1 MPTVPIKKLPD
12 AYQRHAERGR
22 AAVIRAQRSACHAG
36 KVIVKRATPKDRGLA
51 QNSWQANMGPK
62 NARPPTPAA
71 WLSNSAPYI
80 GILEKGARPHKV
92 SLDGQRS
99 IYEWVERHFRLVGH
113 GGGVMSAGEIPEGVS
128 SNSLTA
134 TKSRR
139 HKVARQGYLDKL
151 TRLGAMLE
159 NNLVRNFP
167 DMGRKLVPAALNI
180 AAAIIQKIRT
190 KGAKPRF
197 FVRMS
202 LPILLQ
208 ILQDET
214 KRHIADIAKRGK

>member
-1 MPTVPIKKLPD
+1 MPTVPLKKLPD
-12 AYQRHAERGR
+12 AYQKHAARVHD
-22 AAVIRAQRSACHAG
+22 ACMRAQRSACHAG

-99 IYEWVERHFRLVGH
+99 IYEWVERHFRVSSGF
-113 GGGVMSAGEIPEGVS
+113 VFSADSFAEGVKTT
-128 SNSLTA
+128 SLKN
-134 TKSRR
+134 TKSRE
-139 HKVARQGYLDKL
+139 HKNLRKNYLDKL

-159 NNLVRNFP
+159 DNLIRNFP
-167 DMGRKLVPAALNI
+167 DMGRRLVPAALNI

-214 KRHIADIAKRGK
+214 KRHIADVTKRGK

>member
-1 MPTVPIKKLPD
+1 MPQARLKQLPEI
-12 AYQRHAERGR
+12 YERHNTRVRE
-22 AAVIRAQRSACHAG
+22 AVMRAQRSACHAG

-71 WLSNSAPYI
+71 WLSNSAPHI

-92 SLDGQRS
+92 SLQGQRA
-99 IYEWVERHFRLVGH
+99 IYEWVERHFRLVGA
-113 GGGVMSAGEIPEGVS
+113 GGGVMSGREVPEGVA

-134 TKSRR
+134 TGSRR
-139 HKVARQGYLDKL
+139 HKVARQNYLDKL

-159 NNLVRNFP
+159 DNLIRNFP
-167 DMGRKLVPAALNI
+167 DMGRRMVPAALNI

-190 KGAKPRF
+190 KGAKPHY
-197 FVRMS
+197 FVRGS
-202 LPILLQ
+202 LPELLN

-214 KRHIADIAKRGK
+214 KRHLTDLSKRTS

>member
-1 MPTVPIKKLPD
+1 M
-12 AYQRHAERGR
+12 
-22 AAVIRAQRSACHAG
+22 AAVVPMKRLPEMYERHNARAREAVMRAQRSACHAG

-92 SLDGQRS
+92 SLEGQRA
-99 IYEWVERHFRLVGH
+99 IYEWVERHFRVSSGF
-113 GGGVMSAGEIPEGVS
+113 VFSADSFAEGVKTT
-128 SNSLTA
+128 SLRN
-134 TKSRR
+134 TKSRE
-139 HKVARQGYLDKL
+139 HKNLRKNYLDKL
-151 TRLGAMLE
+151 THLGAMLE
-159 NNLVRNFP
+159 DNLIRNFP
-167 DMGRKLVPAALNI
+167 DMGRRLVPAALNI
-180 AAAIIQKIRT
+180 AAAIIHNIRK
-190 KGAKPRF
+190 KGAKPRY

-202 LPILLQ
+202 LPELLR

-214 KRHIADIAKRGK
+214 KRHLTDLSKRTS